1 MVVWAIFLENGFYDL
16 QSKAI
21 NKIIKMSTTNKQIE
35 NKLYALVE
43 CLADNYGFDADKA
56 FEFIQDETE
65 VNHLAGFLTSEKE
78 EKKTEEKEK
87 KSPLEKTRHNVSLW
101 TKKLNADKFKDAD
114 AKSKH
119 IEKLEKER
127 KKLDKLEA
135 AESKV
140 EEKPKVE
147 KKTEEKPKVEKKPKP
162 EKKAE
167 EKPKVEKKADSDEK
181 PKKRIPRMSPTLSGQ
196 LKTSLD
202 GVGLEMTDKLKK
214 EFVKY
219 VDELTEDDFRKD
231 SLADHMR
238 AFAKIKAP
246 EPEDDKEESTIHQL
260 PVSDLKSISVLT
272 SVETTG
278 HFWDADNGRMVTGP
292 LEDEDEDFS
301 DPIDFDGKKYII
313 GEKTSRVYEVRDDGD
328 VFAGFFGIGKFKSLD
343 M

>member
-1 MVVWAIFLENGFYDL
+1 
-16 QSKAI
+16 
-21 NKIIKMSTTNKQIE
+21 MSTTNKQIE

-43 CLADNYGFDADKA
+43 CLADHYGFDADKA

-65 VNHLAGFLTSEKE
+65 VNHLAGFLTSDK

-87 KSPLEKTRHNVSLW
+87 KTPLEKTRHNVSLW

-127 KKLDKLEA
+127 KKLEKLEA
-135 AESKV
+135 NESKTEKKV
-140 EEKPKVE
+140 EEKPKEEPKVEKKPEEKPKVE
-147 KKTEEKPKVEKKPKP
+147 KKTEEKPKVEKKT
-162 EKKAE
+162 E
-167 EKPKVEKKADSDEK
+167 EKPKDEEK
-181 PKKRIPRMSPTLSGQ
+181 PKKRIPRMSPTLSAQ
-196 LKTSLD
+196 LKTSLE
-202 GVGLEMTDKLKK
+202 GVGLEMNDKLKK

-219 VDELTEDDFRKD
+219 VDELTDDDFRKD

-246 EPEDDKEESTIHQL
+246 APEVENEDSTVHQL
-260 PVSDLKSISVLT
+260 PVSDLQSISVLT
-272 SVETTG
+272 AVETTG

-301 DPIDFDGKKYII
+301 DPIDFDNKKYIV
-313 GEKTSRVYEVRDDGD
+313 GEKTSRVYEVRVDGD
-328 VFAGFFGIGKFKSLD
+328 VFAGFFGIGKFKSMD